1 MITMRLKELFLA
13 LTIIPIA
20 VQPAFA
26 HSLYFG
32 NKGEE
37 IPLLFGHPEEGE
49 DNVLP
54 YNPASVK
61 ELTAYDLTGAVV
73 PVETKNFPS
82 SISVIANS
90 DTAALTAFVDRG
102 FYVVTPDNEY
112 LNISKREVTGEYTQ
126 AFRSLNYPK
135 SLYNWS
141 DALAQP
147 LGLQLEIVP
156 LENPFAVAGGENLDV
171 QVLFG
176 GAPLK
181 DVLVEYSGK
190 PIDDA
195 NGDGIFSIP
204 WTQEGLKTIEASYS
218 VPLVNDPDT
227 DEISYSTSLGV
238 QPVPEPSSVLGI
250 VALGSIFAGSALQRQ
265 KNKRKQQLL
274 VQSSRET
281 KPAVNE

>member
-1 MITMRLKELFLA
+1 MITRRLTELFLA
-13 LTIIPIA
+13 LTILPIV

-26 HSLYFG
+26 HSMYFG

-54 YNPASVK
+54 YAPASVK

-73 PVETKNFPS
+73 PVETKNLPGG
-82 SISVIANS
+82 ISVIANK

-112 LNISKREVTGEYTQ
+112 LNISKREATGEYTQ

-141 DALAQP
+141 EAVGT

-156 LENPFAVAGGENLDV
+156 LKNHFAVAVGENLDV

-195 NGDGIFSIP
+195 NGDGVFSIP
-204 WTQEGLKTIEASYS
+204 WGEEGLKTIEASYS
-218 VPLVNDPDT
+218 VPLVNNPDT
-227 DEISYSTSLGV
+227 DEISYSASLGV

-265 KNKRKQQLL
+265 RNKRK
-274 VQSSRET
+274 
-281 KPAVNE
+281 

>member
-1 MITMRLKELFLA
+1 MISKRLRELFLA
-13 LTIIPIA
+13 VTILPI
-20 VQPAFA
+20 VIQPAFA

-49 DNVLP
+49 DNVLS
-54 YNPASVK
+54 YSPASVK

-73 PVETKNFPS
+73 PVETKTLS
-82 SISVIANS
+82 DSISVIPNENI
-90 DTAALTAFVDRG
+90 AALTAFVDRG
-102 FYVVTPDNEY
+102 FYVVTPDDEY
-112 LNISKREVTGEYTQ
+112 LNISKREATGEYTQ

-141 DALAQP
+141 DALAKP

-156 LENPFAVAGGENLDV
+156 LENPFAVAAGENLDV

-190 PIDDA
+190 PIDDV
-195 NGDGIFSIP
+195 NGDGVFSIP
-204 WTQEGLKTIEASYS
+204 WTQEGLKTIEASIS

-250 VALGSIFAGSALQRQ
+250 VALGGIFAGSALQRRR
-265 KNKRKQQLL
+265 NKRKKQLSGL
-274 VQSSRET
+274 R
-281 KPAVNE
+281 

>member
-1 MITMRLKELFLA
+1 MTMRLKELFLA
-13 LTIIPIA
+13 LTILPII

-32 NKGEE
+32 NKGED

-49 DNVLP
+49 NNVLP
-54 YNPASVK
+54 YSPASIK
-61 ELTAYDLTGAVV
+61 ELTAYDLPGGVV
-73 PVETKNFPS
+73 PVETNNFPD
-82 SISVIANS
+82 SISVIPNS
-90 DTAALTAFVDRG
+90 EVAALTAFVDRG

-112 LNISKREVTGEYTQ
+112 LNISKQEATEEYTQ

-141 DALAQP
+141 DAIAQP
-147 LGLQLEIVP
+147 LGQTLEIVP
-156 LENPFAVAGGENLDV
+156 LENPFAVSVGENLDV
-171 QVLFG
+171 QVLFEG
-176 GAPLK
+176 VPLK

-195 NGDGIFSIP
+195 NGDGVFSIP

-227 DEISYSTSLGV
+227 DEISYSASLGV
-238 QPVPEPSSVLGI
+238 QPVPEPSSVLGL
-250 VALGSIFAGSALQRQ
+250 VVLGGIFAGSALQRQ
-265 KNKRKQQLL
+265 RKKRQQQLSGL
-274 VQSSRET
+274 R
-281 KPAVNE
+281 

>member
-1 MITMRLKELFLA
+1 MITKRLRELFLA
-13 LTIIPIA
+13 LTILPLV
-20 VQPAFA
+20 VQPTFA

-49 DNVLP
+49 ENVLP
-54 YNPASVK
+54 YAPSSVK
-61 ELTAYDLTGAVV
+61 KLSAYDLTGAVV
-73 PVETKNFPS
+73 PVEIKNLPDG
-82 SISVIANS
+82 ISVIPNEDA
-90 DTAALTAFVDRG
+90 AALTAFVDRG

-112 LNISKREVTGEYTQ
+112 LNISKREATGEYTQ

-141 DALAQP
+141 DAVGQP

-156 LENPFAVAGGENLDV
+156 LENPFTVAVGENLDV
-171 QVLFG
+171 QVLFE

-190 PIDDA
+190 SIDDA
-195 NGDGIFSIP
+195 NGDGVFSIP
-204 WTQEGLKTIEASYS
+204 WGEEGLKTIEASYS

-227 DEISYSTSLGV
+227 DEISYSASLGV

-250 VALGSIFAGSALQRQ
+250 VALGSIFAGSSALQRQ
-265 KNKRKQQLL
+265 RNKRKKLL
-274 VQSSRET
+274 GS
-281 KPAVNE
+281 K

>member
-1 MITMRLKELFLA
+1 MTRWLKELFLA
-13 LTIIPIA
+13 LTILPII

-54 YNPASVK
+54 YTPASVK

-73 PVETKNFPS
+73 PVETKNLPDG
-82 SISVIANS
+82 ISVTPNE
-90 DTAALTAFVDRG
+90 DVAALTAYVDRG

-112 LNISKREVTGEYTQ
+112 LNISKREATGEYIQ

-141 DALAQP
+141 DAVGQP

-156 LENPFAVAGGENLDV
+156 LENPFTVAVGENLDV

-195 NGDGIFSIP
+195 NGDGVFSVP

-218 VPLVNDPDT
+218 VPLVNDPNT
-227 DEISYSTSLGV
+227 DEISYSASLGV

-265 KNKRKQQLL
+265 RNKRKKQLSGL
-274 VQSSRET
+274 R
-281 KPAVNE
+281 